1 LGLGDYFWCSGIA
14 GESLRMDAGRGGLVG
29 GIGVERV
36 QAVAD
41 VVAEEGG
48 VDAAEGG
55 GVGFEFAEGGG
66 EEAGGAERV
75 RALEVVEG
83 DSDLDEAL
91 QEGLFGLR
99 GSEPEGFPG
108 FVGGKEFSSIVVPE
122 ALGERAVGPVEGHV
136 FGQKERT
143 TEILSKELLRMTT
156 RS

>member
-1 LGLGDYFWCSGIA
+1 
-14 GESLRMDAGRGGLVG
+14 MDAGRGGLVG

-83 DSDLDEAL
+83 YGDLDEAL

-99 GSEPEGFPG
+99 GSEPDGFPG
-108 FVGGKEFSSIVVPE
+108 FVGGEEVGGAVVAQ

-136 FGQKERT
+136 FGPKERT
-143 TEILSKELLRMTT
+143 TEILSKELLRMTP